1 MRTSTTG
8 YGALLRRYLRPR
20 WPQAVWLGVFVL
32 SGIGVQL
39 FIPQVMR
46 FFIDAAKSGKPL
58 PVLFTAGGLFLGAAA
73 VRQVLAIGATL
84 VGQNLGW
91 AATNELR
98 TDLLAHCLRL
108 DMSFHKTRRPGDLIE
123 HIDGDATTLFN
134 FFSNMLI
141 EVVSHL
147 ALMIGILALMFIE
160 DWRLGLGMSFFA
172 AFAIFLM
179 SCIHRVVVPRHVAVR
194 EATTDFYGFLG
205 EVLGATE
212 DIRACGAED
221 KILGRMGDKLRRWW
235 PLQFRA
241 AIASM
246 SMWTSVLAI
255 LAVGSAV
262 AFGVG
267 GILYSRGAITIGT
280 VYLIFHYLEMLAGP
294 LRQIQRQL
302 TDLQKAT
309 AGIQRI
315 EELFKTNPT
324 IHDGSGPGLTAG
336 PLSVDV
342 AGLSFMYED
351 GVPVLCDVSLRLPP
365 GRILGIL
372 GRTGSGKTTLARLLT
387 RFYDPCGGDI
397 QIGGH
402 PVKSLSLAELRKS
415 VAFVTQDVQLF
426 NATVRENL
434 TFFDLR
440 IGDAVIIE
448 ALHEAGL
455 DGWLKSLPDGLDTV
469 LASDGG
475 GLSAGEAQLLAFAR
489 VFLKDPG
496 LVILDE
502 ASSRLDPATAG
513 RMDEAMSRLFRG
525 RTGIII
531 AHRLST
537 AERAD
542 DILILES
549 GRIREFGER
558 RTLANDGQS
567 CFASLL
573 RQGIEEVLAG

>member
-1 MRTSTTG
+1 MGTTTEE
-8 YGALLRRYLRPR
+8 YGALLRRYLKPHWPR
-20 WPQAVWLGVFVL
+20 MAWLGVFVL

-39 FIPQVMR
+39 LIPQIMR
-46 FFIDAAKSGKPL
+46 FFIDAAQSGQSL
-58 PVLFTAGGLFLGAAA
+58 RVLVTAGGLFLGAAA
-73 VRQVLAIGATL
+73 LRQLLAIAATGI
-84 VGQNLGW
+84 GQRLGW
-91 AATNELR
+91 AATNQLR
-98 TDLLAHCLRL
+98 TDLMAHCLRL
-108 DMSFHKTRRPGDLIE
+108 DMSFHKARRPGDLIE

-141 EVVSHL
+141 EVLSHL

-179 SCIHRVVVPRHVAVR
+179 SRIHRIAVPRHVAVR
-194 EATTDFYGFLG
+194 EAVTDFYGFLG

-221 KILGRMGDKLRRWW
+221 KILGRMGEKLRRWW
-235 PLQFRA
+235 PLQFWA
-241 AIASM
+241 SIASM

-255 LAVGSAV
+255 LAAGSAV
-262 AFGVG
+262 AFGIG

-309 AGIQRI
+309 AGMQRI
-315 EELFKTNPT
+315 QKMLETNPA
-324 IHDGSGPGLTAG
+324 IQNGSGPGLPTG
-336 PLSVDV
+336 PLSVEV
-342 AGLSFMYED
+342 AGVSFMYED
-351 GVPVLCDVSLRLPP
+351 GVPVLRDVTLQLSP
-365 GRILGIL
+365 GRILGVL

-387 RFYDPCGGDI
+387 RFYDPCGGEI
-397 QIGGH
+397 RIGGR
-402 PVKSLSLAELRKS
+402 PANSLALAELRRG

-426 NATVRENL
+426 SASVRENL
-434 TFFDLR
+434 TFFDPQ
-440 IGDAVIIE
+440 IGDAAIIE

-455 DGWLKSLPDGLDTV
+455 DGWLESLPAGLDTV
-469 LASDGG
+469 LTSDGG

-513 RMDEAMSRLFRG
+513 RMDEAMIRLFRG

-537 AERAD
+537 VERSD

-558 RTLANDGQS
+558 RALANDGQS
-567 CFASLL
+567 CFVALL